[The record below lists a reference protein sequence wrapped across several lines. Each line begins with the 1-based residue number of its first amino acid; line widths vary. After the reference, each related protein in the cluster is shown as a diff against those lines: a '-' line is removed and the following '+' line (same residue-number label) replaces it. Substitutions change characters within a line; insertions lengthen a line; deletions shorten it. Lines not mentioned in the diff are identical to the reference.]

1 MITFGHH
8 FSSQIEQKATM
19 SIVLVASRDDIR
31 LAALMA

>member
-1 MITFGHH
+1 MFTFGYN

-31 LAALMA
+31 LVALMA